1 VGKEL
6 QALIADMTSAMVLMA
21 EVELER
27 YREHVNIEPPLSEIC
42 TPEDVDL
49 LALNTIIHDFVH
61 SRYEMPF
68 ADYIRCM
75 APYSV
80 DKRIRR
86 LIYDIDRGAV
96 AAPSL
101 REVECLI
108 VTLGEIDT
116 VLKNDTSSSQT
127 RSELSLGSFDV
138 AAADLESLLRF
149 RDYLKK
155 L

>member
-1 VGKEL
+1 
-6 QALIADMTSAMVLMA
+6 
-21 EVELER
+21 
-27 YREHVNIEPPLSEIC
+27 
-42 TPEDVDL
+42 VDR
-49 LALNTIIHDFVH
+49 LALNTIIHDFVY

-68 ADYIRCM
+68 ADYILYM

-86 LIYDIDRGAV
+86 LVYDIDRGAV
-96 AAPSL
+96 EPPSL

-108 VTLGEIDT
+108 VTFGEIDT
-116 VLKNDTSSSQT
+116 ILKSDTSSSQT

>member
-1 VGKEL
+1 
-6 QALIADMTSAMVLMA
+6 MA
-21 EVELER
+21 EVELEW

-42 TPEDVDL
+42 TPKDVDH
-49 LALNTIIHDFVH
+49 LALNTIIHNFLF

-68 ADYIRCM
+68 AYYICCM

-96 AAPSL
+96 ETPSL

-108 VTLGEIDT
+108 VTFGEIDT
-116 VLKNDTSSSQT
+116 VLKNDASTSQT
-127 RSELSLGSFDV
+127 RSELSLDSFDV